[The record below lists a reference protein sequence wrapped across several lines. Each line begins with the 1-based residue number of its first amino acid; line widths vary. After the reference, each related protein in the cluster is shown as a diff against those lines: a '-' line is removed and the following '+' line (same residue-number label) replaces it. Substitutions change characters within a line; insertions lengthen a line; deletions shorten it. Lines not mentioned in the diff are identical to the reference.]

1 MPGRY
6 CTVNLLGLN
15 GTDCKAQSCSPTKS
29 LSSGSCLLDP
39 QRRRIARTVCTA
51 RRTLLLGDLLLEDEL
66 AWLLL
71 PSLPASTKGV
81 LPTDTWALPRKM
93 REDGGR
99 WHACKCTEKRGL
111 QPAFI
116 VLERPG
122 SAVRPGSHATQ
133 IPYCPFVLG
142 LMSVPAIWRV

>member
-1 MPGRY
+1 MALTAKHSPAAQQ
-6 CTVNLLGLN
+6 
-15 GTDCKAQSCSPTKS
+15 KASAVVSR
-29 LSSGSCLLDP
+29 LLDP
-39 QRRRIARTVCTA
+39 QRRQPHYRRMSRTVCTA

-81 LPTDTWALPRKM
+81 LPTDIGDLPRNM
-93 REDGGR
+93 REGGGR
-99 WHACKCTEKRGL
+99 WHACRCSERRGL

-122 SAVRPGSHATQ
+122 SAVCPGSHATQ
-133 IPYCPFVLG
+133 IPCCPLLSG
-142 LMSVPAIWRV
+142 LISSPAIFGEFDAQQAS